1 MNIFDRATEI
11 QVRLQ
16 AASEADSSDELLS
29 RSRTVRME
37 LNEAAAF
44 FEAVNSFRS
53 ALDTQDVPNININ
66 GVSSA
71 LGRFRGALS
80 RFGSAAV
87 QQQTATTLLETIK
100 TETTRLDRWV
110 KSIWKSR
117 FDDVQSLLDREE
129 TGDLIGSNDHRKKAR
144 GSASRLRRARNTDP
158 VRAPEEL
165 EKNLGATGFDACL
178 KKIEVL
184 GDGLRSAIEKMDQER
199 AALTPEVQRIL
210 EKAGTVDGI
219 PLSEITSEVLGSLE
233 VAGVLDDLVVRRS

>member
-11 QVRLQ
+11 QVQLK

-37 LNEAAAF
+37 LNEAAAYL
-44 FEAVNSFRS
+44 EAVNSFRS
-53 ALDTQDVPNININ
+53 ALDIQDVPNIDIK
-66 GVSSA
+66 GLRQS

-80 RFGSAAV
+80 RSGPKAV
-87 QQQTATTLLETIK
+87 QQQAAATLLETIK

-117 FDDVQSLLDREE
+117 FDDLQSLLDRVES
-129 TGDLIGSNDHRKKAR
+129 GDLIGSTDHRKKAF
-144 GSASRLRRARNTDP
+144 GSASRLRRARNMDP
-158 VRAPEEL
+158 VRASREL
-165 EKNLGATGFDACL
+165 EQILDATGFDACL

-184 GDGLRSAIEKMDQER
+184 GDGLRSAIVQIDQER
-199 AALTPEVQRIL
+199 GALTPEVQRIL
-210 EKAGTVDGI
+210 EQAGSTDGI

-233 VAGVLDDLVVRRS
+233 AAGVLDDLVVRRS